1 MTDRHPNIYKEF
13 DLEAARKAGQAD
25 EQERIV
31 KLLEWLKGSRVPD
44 KHLGLHFIAID
55 EAIDWIRLEDD

>member
-1 MTDRHPNIYKEF
+1 MSDAKE
-13 DLEAARKAGQAD
+13 LWELGIRKGKED
-25 EQERIV
+25 ERQRIID
-31 KLLEWLKGSRVPD
+31 LLERLKGLRVPD